1 MIGTSACFRCLR
13 PLYLALIVSLFAV
26 PCGNTVAQIVEAE
39 AADPEVNTF
48 SIVGF
53 DPATGDVGVAV
64 ASKFLGV
71 GSVVPYVKAGVG
83 AVATQSN
90 ANPAYGPE
98 GLELLAS
105 GKSAKEVVD
114 ALVAKDERPN
124 SRQVGIVDAKGNTAA
139 FSGPGCGVWAG
150 HVTGHNW
157 TAQGNLLAGEDVVKM
172 MGAGFDEARKVEG
185 SELADWLLAALK
197 AGDDVGGDKRG
208 KQSAALMVARAGGGY
223 NGNDRYIDLRVE
235 DLAEPIPELTRILEV
250 HKVFFRAAHRR
261 RPQVTAAVTPSQPQA
276 PAQAQSQT
284 QPQVQAQTQSPP
296 TAAGTAG
303 QRRGGGQAQRNYP
316 EPVSGDFAIRDFKFN
331 SGETLPEL
339 RIHYQTIGNPVR
351 DASGKVRNAVLVLHG
366 TTGSGSQFVGRT
378 WANELYGPG
387 QLLDASKHFMI
398 HVDNI
403 GHGRS
408 SKPSD
413 GLRAKFPK
421 YGYRDMVVA
430 QHRLLTEGLKVDHLR
445 LVIGTSMGGMHSWLW
460 GSMYPD
466 YMDALMPLASLPTQ
480 ISGRNRMWRRILIDA
495 IKNSPDYN
503 DGNYEKPPLGLRT
516 AASMMYFMGDNT
528 VRRQR
533 QAPTLAEADTV
544 FDRGVAGYLNGAS
557 YDANDVL
564 YAFESSHDYDPGP
577 GLEKIKAPLVA
588 INFADDLINPPE
600 LGILEEAI
608 KRVPRGKAITY
619 PLSDETS
626 GHGTHTN
633 ARIWKEHLETLLK
646 ETEQK

>member
-1 MIGTSACFRCLR
+1 MTGTNEFIRRSRS
-13 PLYLALIVSLFAV
+13 LYFAIALSTLLSRTDVSVSQELAA
-26 PCGNTVAQIVEAE
+26 P
-39 AADPEVNTF
+39 AADPPVNTF

-98 GLELLAS
+98 GLELLAG

-114 ALVAKDERPN
+114 ALTTADARPN
-124 SRQVGIVDAKGNTAA
+124 ARQVGIVDSKGTAA
-139 FSGPGCGVWAG
+139 AFTGPGCNAWAG
-150 HVTGHNW
+150 HKSGENF
-157 TAQGNLLAGEDVVKM
+157 TAQGNLLAGEDVVVKM
-172 MGAGFDEARKVEG
+172 GEVFAEARKVEG

-208 KQSAALMVARAGGGY
+208 KQSAVLMVARAGGGY

-235 DLAEPIPELTRILEV
+235 DLAEPIPELSRILEV
-250 HKVFFRAAHRR
+250 HKEFFRGAHRR
-261 RPQVTAAVTPSQPQA
+261 RPQVAAME
-276 PAQAQSQT
+276 T
-284 QPQVQAQTQSPP
+284 QPQ
-296 TAAGTAG
+296 
-303 QRRGGGQAQRNYP
+303 RGGEPRAQQQRSYP
-316 EPVSGDFAIRDFKFN
+316 EPAVGDYVIRDFKFN

-339 RIHYQTIGNPVR
+339 KIHYQTIGKLVQ
-351 DASGKVRNAVLVLHG
+351 DESGRARNAVLILHG
-366 TTGSGSQFVGRT
+366 TTGSGNQFLSRT

-387 QLLDASKHFMI
+387 QLLDASKYYLVL
-398 HVDNI
+398 VDNI

-421 YGYRDMVVA
+421 YGYRDMIEA
-430 QHRLLTEGLKVDHLR
+430 QHRLLTDGLGVNHLR
-445 LVIGTSMGGMHSWLW
+445 LVIGTSMGGMHAWFW
-460 GSMYPD
+460 GSLHPD

-480 ISGRNRMWRRILIDA
+480 ISGRNRMWRRVLIDS

-503 DGNYEKPPLGLRT
+503 GGNYEKQPLGLRT
-516 AASMMYFMGDNT
+516 AAQMMYLMGDNT

-533 QAPTLAEADTV
+533 QAPTLAEADAA
-544 FDRGVAGYLNGAS
+544 FDRGVASYLNNAS

-564 YAFESSHDYDPGP
+564 YAFEASHDYDPGP

-619 PLSDETS
+619 PLSDQTA

-633 ARIWKEHLETLLK
+633 AAIWKVHLESLLNLSK
-646 ETEQK
+646 P